1 MKPEIKLVLESNRCV
16 STGMFF
22 LFLSFLDLKKKKVSS
37 LLSSLRGESEL
48 DQVRKG
54 FGNEGRKTKIKGSV
68 VFTVLCFLVGGQ
80 EAGYKN
86 KAKAWG
92 HRSAVTTACTP
103 TGHSHKGQGHGQGS
117 FAVALR
123 QPAEASQRCR
133 TEGTPALSMVS
144 PPLIPASSRRS
155 PPGWAQNST
164 HEGNY
169 LFCHFVGPQPLVW
182 ALTTQ
187 VTVTKQP
194 ENVNDDTAVR
204 REVTSRWQTW
214 LPLGLKNRSFV

>member
-22 LFLSFLDLKKKKVSS
+22 LFLSFLDLKKKVSS

-103 TGHSHKGQGHGQGS
+103 TGHSHRGQGHGQGS

-123 QPAEASQRCR
+123 QPAVGSQRCR

-144 PPLIPASSRRS
+144 LLHSSLP
-155 PPGWAQNST
+155 PPGDPHQAEPRT
-164 HEGNY
+164 APTR
-169 LFCHFVGPQPLVW
+169 V
-182 ALTTQ
+182 TTCSVILSVLSLWSGHSQ
-187 VTVTKQP
+187 HK
-194 ENVNDDTAVR
+194 
-204 REVTSRWQTW
+204 S
-214 LPLGLKNRSFV
+214 L